1 MLLIRNIE
9 CEKINIFVDVKRY
22 FIKLK
27 GSAEKHRH

>member
-9 CEKINIFVDVKRY
+9 CEKINIFVDDKRY

-27 GSAEKHRH
+27 ASTEKYKH